1 VALSLDIA
9 ANTRQA
15 QSQVKNLGEAL
26 DDIGG
31 ALDDVAR
38 DGDRAGDKL
47 ESTFREMGRDA
58 DDAGRKIKKGVGDGL
73 KEAGQEAKSSGREA
87 AASFSGEFDDVT
99 DFVQETAANAF
110 GGFGPIGAAAG
121 LAAAA
126 GIGLVS
132 AELTKQQEQIDAM
145 KQRYADMYQ
154 QAAEDGLNYISTAQ
168 IIAQTNDLM
177 FNPDRANEWKSI
189 QEDATK
195 IGIDANTVALAR
207 NGHEESLNVVLSA
220 TAAARDTLKA
230 KAEEAGYTA
239 IRLSVDEQNELRG
252 IQREYEGIKGVQD
265 ANQENL
271 KNANSINAGLREA
284 ERAQIKRTQDA
295 DQARYEAMA
304 RNYANPIRAKVEVD
318 DSAIRNYR
326 PPTINI
332 NTRLNRPGAV
342 TWE

>member
-15 QSQVKNLGEAL
+15 QSQVKDLGKEL
-26 DDIGG
+26 DKVGG
-31 ALDDVAR
+31 VLDDVAR
-38 DGDRAGDKL
+38 DGDKAGDKL
-47 ESTFREMGRDA
+47 ESTFRDMGRDA
-58 DDAGRKIKKGVGDGL
+58 NDAGKKIKKGVGDGL
-73 KEAGQEAKSSGREA
+73 KEAGSEAKSSGREA

-126 GIGLVS
+126 GIGLAG

-145 KQRYADMYQ
+145 KQRYSDMYA

-189 QEDATK
+189 QEDAK
-195 IGIDANTVALAR
+195 QIGLDANTVALAR
-207 NGHEESLNVVLSA
+207 NGHEESLNVVLAA
-220 TAAARDTLKA
+220 TADARDALKA
-230 KAEEAGYTA
+230 KNEEAGWNA
-239 IRLSVDEQNELRG
+239 IRLSLDEQNALRG
-252 IQREYEGIKGVQD
+252 IQSEYENIKGVQD

-271 KNANSINAGLREA
+271 KNANAINAGLREA
-284 ERAQIKRTQDA
+284 ERDQIKRTQDA

-304 RNYANPIRAKVEVD
+304 RNYNNPIKAKVEVD

-326 PPTINI
+326 PPTISI